1 MKKLFLIPLMTLV
14 CSVMAWAGVAQ
25 IGKIQYET
33 LNDAFAAAKN
43 GDAIELL
50 EDVTVSQMIPVDG
63 KNVTLHMYGHTI
75 TNNVVHNRLFRI
87 SGEGN
92 VFTIVGNADGISA
105 NAKMIIPNSN
115 HSSYGFVDFR
125 NSSGTANY
133 GTSLNV
139 YNVDFSGATAGG
151 SFFALRTHYQNLLLQ
166 DCNVTMDKGDNTSA
180 RTGIMDETNY
190 YVGDNWSIVNAYG
203 IQANSIR
210 LIRGK
215 YVYDTWMDAT
225 NNKTNSDNK
234 NSMPVFQ
241 LGCNNNV
248 ELQGVEV
255 VANVGPV
262 QETYFFG
269 NINFTDCKFD
279 WTGNYKGW
287 RSTAVSVSGYSS
299 SDDGT
304 SYKYAGAGYFED
316 GSCPGVATVNSGYYS
331 ADNAILVLSS
341 GGVIIVNGGKFVG
354 EANAINLY
362 GGSKSGNSLSSNS
375 LVEVNGGEFVGNI
388 TLTQYRQC
396 AVPTTSTLNIK
407 GGTFTNLNSISLQ
420 NEYCFL
426 NITGGTFSG
435 TAITAESLA
444 NYVDTEHG
452 YIITDNGDGSFTVTQ
467 QQSTEDKAAITWQ
480 NNEDWSA
487 GETPSASTEVSV
499 AANQTVTIGV
509 ETPSQESDYVVAEAK
524 SIALAPNSELVIK
537 SGSTL
542 VVGEGG
548 ITGTGSG
555 ASDAKIT
562 VEEGAQLLIDP
573 AAEQHPY
580 GTVKYKS
587 VAKVDGDYE
596 GGHIWEQIGV
606 PTMGNPSV
614 EATEH
619 AAMYFNVWDP
629 TNGWVAL
636 SDYSQFNTPFKGYNF
651 TNASNAGN
659 VVYTFSGQLVGNQQ
673 QALDF
678 PRDGYSFFANSYT
691 GPIDIVT
698 LLRQFETG
706 SDVQRGVYLYD
717 PLQESYMSIN
727 EDNAGKTIFGKT
739 YPSEIKPMQAFY
751 LYSHATASGTASYE
765 DLVWTP
771 ARAALNAPRRQAEI
785 TNNGLAIQLKAE
797 NGRYDNVVLAESAN
811 SDFNTYKMMNPSKSV
826 NIYAVSENG
835 NMANF
840 AAEDINNTFIGFTTN
855 GSTSYTLSF
864 DAVNGEYALR
874 DMYTGETMAIEN
886 GMEYTFEAMPNGT
899 IENRFQIVNV
909 AKMPTGIDQVAN
921 DVLCTKVVEN
931 GVLYIIKAGVKYNVQ
946 GALVK

>member
-1 MKKLFLIPLMTLV
+1 MKKFFLIPLMTLV

-33 LNDAFAAAKN
+33 LNAAFAAAKS

-50 EDVTVSQMIPVDG
+50 EDVTVSSQINVAKD
-63 KNVTLHMYGHTI
+63 VTLHMFGHTI
-75 TNNVVHNRLFRI
+75 YNACQQRMFYLGAQGVTLTV
-87 SGEGN
+87 
-92 VFTIVGNADGISA
+92 VGNPDGISA
-105 NAKMIIPNSN
+105 NAKIIIPNSN
-115 HSSYGFVDFR
+115 HKSWGIVDYRSTNGTAYEGSGFV
-125 NSSGTANY
+125 A
-133 GTSLNV
+133 
-139 YNVDFSGATAGG
+139 YNVDFSGATCYG
-151 SFFALRTHYQNLLLQ
+151 SFFRMRTDYQRLMLQ
-166 DCNVTMDKGDNTSA
+166 DCNVHMHKGDTEGGLTKDSPYYS
-180 RTGIMDETNY
+180 G
-190 YVGDNWSIVNAYG
+190 YVGENGSICG
-203 IQANSIR
+203 IAGNHCDIR
-210 LIRGK
+210 CLRGR
-215 YVYDTWMDAT
+215 YIFDTWYGTAPAHTECPGMFT
-225 NNKTNSDNK
+225 ITGSNGNLELSGIELISNNGIIEVCDNAK
-234 NSMPVFQ
+234 S
-241 LGCNNNV
+241 
-248 ELQGVEV
+248 
-255 VANVGPV
+255 
-262 QETYFFG
+262 T
-269 NINFTDCKFD
+269 FTDCKITGRLD
-279 WTGNYKGW
+279 NTWT
-287 RSTAVSVSGYSS
+287 SAIIAPSGYSTVS
-299 SDDGT
+299 NNA
-304 SYKYAGAGYFED
+304 YAGPVAGYFGDNSEA
-316 GSCPGVATVNSGYYS
+316 GVINVNSGEYKS
-331 ADNAILVLSS
+331 AYPIYVLTS
-341 GGVIIVNGGKFVG
+341 GGVVNVTGGKFIG
-354 EANAINLY
+354 TIAAIMVTS
-362 GGSKSGNSLSSNS
+362 GSKSDVFSSSNG
-375 LVEVNGGEFVGNI
+375 LVNVIGGEFSGNLKLERYSTSVI
-388 TLTQYRQC
+388 
-396 AVPTTSTLNIK
+396 PTTSTLNIA
-407 GGTFTNLNSISLQ
+407 GGTFTNVNEISLQ
-420 NEYCFL
+420 NEHCHL

-444 NYVDTEHG
+444 NYVDTENG

-480 NNEDWSA
+480 DSNDWSA
-487 GETPSASTEVSV
+487 DEVPGASTEVSV
-499 AANQTVTIGV
+499 AANQTVTVGDNV
-509 ETPSQESDYVVAEAK
+509 STEVVAEAK

-548 ITGTGSG
+548 ITGTGEG
-555 ASDAKIT
+555 ASDAKII
-562 VEEGAQLLIDP
+562 VEEGGQLLISP

-717 PLQESYMSIN
+717 AMQEKYLPIN
-727 EDNAGKTIFGKT
+727 EANAGTTVLGIY
-739 YPSEIKPMQAFY
+739 YPAEIKPMQAFY
-751 LYSHATASGTASYE
+751 LYSHASTSGNASYE

-771 ARAALNAPRRQAEI
+771 ARAALSGAPRRQAKI

-797 NGRYDNVVLAESAN
+797 NGRCDNVILAETAN
-811 SDFNTYKMMNPSKSV
+811 SDLNTYKMMNPSKSV

-835 NMANF
+835 KMANF

-855 GSTSYTLSF
+855 GSASYTLSF

-874 DMYTGETMAIEN
+874 DMYTGNTVRIEN

-899 IENRFQIVNV
+899 MESRFQIVKV
-909 AKMPTGIDQVAN
+909 AKVPTGMDQVLN
-921 DVLCTKVVEN
+921 EVLCTKVVEN
-931 GVLYIIKAGVKYNVQ
+931 GVLYIIKDGVKYNAQ

>member
-1 MKKLFLIPLMTLV
+1 MTLM
-14 CSVMAWAGVAQ
+14 CSVMAFAGVAK
-25 IGKIQYET
+25 IGTTEYET

-50 EDVTVSQMIPVDG
+50 EDVTVTSVIG
-63 KNVTLHMYGHTI
+63 INSKNVTLHMQGHTI
-75 TNNVVHNRLFRI
+75 TNSVTSNRLFRI
-87 SGEGN
+87 YGDMT
-92 VFTIVGNADGISA
+92 FTVVGNSDGIST
-105 NAKMIIPNSN
+105 NAKMVIPNSN
-115 HSSYGFVDFR
+115 HGSYGFVDFR
-125 NSSGTANY
+125 NISGTPSN
-133 GTSLNV
+133 GTGFV
-139 YNVDFSGATAGG
+139 AYNVDFEGATCYG
-151 SFFALRTHYQNLLLQ
+151 SFFALRGPSKGGVVGQNILLQ
-166 DCNVTMDKGDNTSA
+166 DCNVKMHKGDNATALTYKLGS
-180 RTGIMDETNY
+180 D
-190 YVGDNWSIVNAYG
+190 YVGDNSAIININGLCIEPV
-203 IQANSIR
+203 IR
-210 LIRGK
+210 CIRGR
-215 YVYDTWMDAT
+215 YEFETWQGTAPAHT
-225 NNKTNSDNK
+225 SVPGILQGRYNGIT
-234 NSMPVFQ
+234 
-241 LGCNNNV
+241 
-248 ELQGVEV
+248 ELQGIEII
-255 VANVGPV
+255 ANKGII
-262 QETYFFG
+262 E
-269 NINFTDCKFD
+269 INALANASFTDCKVITD
-279 WTGNYKGW
+279 GNTWG
-287 RSTAVSVSGYSS
+287 SGIIAPSGYNNQP
-299 SDDGT
+299 
-304 SYKYAGAGYFED
+304 
-316 GSCPGVATVNSGYYS
+316 GSITVNSGEYRS
-331 ADNAILVLSS
+331 AYPIYVLTS
-341 GGVIIVNGGKFVG
+341 GGTVNVNGGKFVAG
-354 EANAINLY
+354 DGDESAVIRVTCGAT
-362 GGSKSGNSLSSNS
+362 GAKESSDG
-375 LVEVNGGEFVGNI
+375 VVNVIGGEFSGNFI
-388 TLTQYRQC
+388 LEYFNNC
-396 AVPTTSTLNIK
+396 PTPRTSTLNIA
-407 GGTFTNLNSISLQ
+407 GGTFTNVNSISLA
-420 NEYCFL
+420 NESCHL

-435 TAITAESLA
+435 SAISAASLA

-480 NNEDWSA
+480 NDEDWSA
-487 GETPSASTEVSV
+487 GETPNTSTEVTV
-499 AANQTVTIGV
+499 AANQTVTVGDNV
-509 ETPSQESDYVVAEAK
+509 STEVVAEAK

-542 VVGEGG
+542 IVGDGG

-562 VEEGAQLLIDP
+562 VEAGGQLLIDP
-573 AAEQHPY
+573 AVDQHPY
-580 GTVKYKS
+580 GTVIYKS

-636 SDYSQFNTPFKGYNF
+636 SNYSQFNTPFKGYNF

-717 PLQESYMSIN
+717 PMQETYMSIN
-727 EDNAGKTIFGKT
+727 EENAGKTVFGKT

-751 LYSHATASGTASYE
+751 LYSHATTSGSASYE

-771 ARAALNAPRRQAEI
+771 SRAALSNPAPRRRALSANI
-785 TNNGLAIQLKAE
+785 GLAIQLKAE
-797 NGRYDNVVLAESAN
+797 NGRCDNVILAETAN
-811 SDFNTYKMMNPSKSV
+811 SDLNTYKMMNPSKSV

-835 NMANF
+835 KMANF

-874 DMYTGETMAIEN
+874 DMYTGNTVRIEN
-886 GMEYTFEAMPNGT
+886 GVEYAFEALPNGT
-899 IENRFQIVNV
+899 MENRFQIIKAPKVV
-909 AKMPTGIDQVAN
+909 TGVDQVV
-921 DVLCTKVVEN
+921 DEVLCTKVVEN
-931 GVLYIIKAGVKYNVQ
+931 GVLYIIKDGVKYNAQ